1 MNKLLAIQKIRKYLA
16 EGKVV
21 VGSWQQ
27 LPCPELAELMGTF
40 GYAFVGVDLEHSC
53 NTRHQLPNIFRAL
66 ELRNTLPLARIGKPD
81 PYLAVEA
88 MEQGAGGIVVPQVRN
103 KKQISDIKNAI
114 SYPPS
119 GSRGLGF
126 SRANAYGYEFHKHL
140 NGMGQSPLLIPMI
153 EHYEAIE
160 NIDEILSVDVDAA
173 LIGPYDLSASIGCA
187 GNFTTPEFN
196 VNVCQLPFW
205 SLVVYFSWKIYSSKE
220 IKFIDCFLVG
230 LFGALGFLSKYLFV
244 YLLVSIF
251 LLFIFLIFFQ
261 KKKKFDF
268 KYLITIEVFLV
279 LLVPHFIWLY
289 QNDFITIL
297 YGIKRT
303 GLEEADIFN
312 HIKYPIMFLI
322 KQIGVL
328 IPFFFLTWL
337 LVKKIK
343 FKFDL
348 KDKKLFFLIIINILP
363 ILLMLLTSIIT
374 GSKVRTMWMT
384 PFYLFFGVFFI
395 YIFKLQINF
404 KKINTFLY
412 SFLFLFFLSPALYSY
427 VSISQTEKRTDYPG
441 KEIAKKTQE
450 IWSRDF
456 EKEIQFVTGDEW
468 KAGNLSYHLKSRPVW
483 EGFSTDEILK
493 KSSQFICIDEICL
506 GRY

>member
-1 MNKLLAIQKIRKYLA
+1 MNVLNRNI
-16 EGKVV
+16 
-21 VGSWQQ
+21 
-27 LPCPELAELMGTF
+27 
-40 GYAFVGVDLEHSC
+40 
-53 NTRHQLPNIFRAL
+53 NNIFL
-66 ELRNTLPLARIGKPD
+66 IFLFSHLIIWTIIPSLTNKNLPLDTIEALAWGSNLDWGFNKHPPMSAFFSEIFFQIFGSQD
-81 PYLAVEA
+81 WAYYLLS
-88 MEQGAGGIVVPQVRN
+88 
-103 KKQISDIKNAI
+103 QI
-114 SYPPS
+114 
-119 GSRGLGF
+119 F
-126 SRANAYGYEFHKHL
+126 V
-140 NGMGQSPLLIPMI
+140 LIAFYYVFKFASEI
-153 EHYEAIE
+153 LE
-160 NIDEILSVDVDAA
+160 NIKLALLSVFLLV
-173 LIGPYDLSASIGCA
+173 SIYFY
-187 GNFTTPEFN
+187 NFTTPEFN

-220 IKFIDCFLVG
+220 IKFSDCFLVG

-244 YLLVSIF
+244 YLLASIF
-251 LLFIFLIFFQ
+251 LLFFYLIFFQ
-261 KKKKFDF
+261 KRKKFDF
-268 KYLITIEVFLV
+268 KYLIIIEVFIV
-279 LLVPHFIWLY
+279 LLVPHLIWLY

-303 GLEEADIFN
+303 GLEESDIFN
-312 HIKYPIMFLI
+312 HIHYPIMFLI
-322 KQIGVL
+322 KQLGIL
-328 IPFFFLTWL
+328 IPFFFLIFL
-337 LVKKIK
+337 LLKKIK
-343 FKFDL
+343 FKLNF
-348 KDKKLFFLIIINILP
+348 KDKKLFFLITISILP

-384 PFYLFFGVFFI
+384 PFYLFFGVLFI

-441 KEIAKKTQE
+441 KEIAKKTQK
-450 IWSRDF
+450 IWSQDF